1 MIAVQPELW
10 MLDEPFA
17 SGMDPRGLKVFP
29 EEAAL
34 AAAGGATILFSSQIL
49 AAAEQIATHVLVLHD
64 AEAKMFAPLDQ
75 LKRDMAGNPGLD
87 AIFSNLTE

>member
-1 MIAVQPELW
+1 
-10 MLDEPFA
+10 
-17 SGMDPRGLKVFP
+17 
-29 EEAAL
+29 
-34 AAAGGATILFSSQIL
+34 
-49 AAAEQIATHVLVLHD
+49 VLHD